1 MGNWPLLDF
10 NQNILQDKDV
20 NFNWYQKPSDTGTR
34 LNARSSA
41 PIQYKRSVI
50 QGFAQRAFRSISNWE
65 QVYNAKETKRLQ
77 RLKNQCPEK
86 WSANI
91 AADGLCKIIVCK
103 GKPLDN
109 ERSSS
114 IQPPKYVKPPL
125 LMVQFRGNQI
135 KYFASRLQNLTS
147 VQVVFTTRKL
157 ESCLLSLM
165 STFSNYR
172 KSRVAYNMSCSGCT
186 PTYIGQT
193 VR

>member
-10 NQNILQDKDV
+10 NKNILQDKDA

-41 PIQYKRSVI
+41 QIQYRRSVM
-50 QGFAQRAFRSISNWE
+50 QGFAQRAFRSIPNWE
-65 QVYNAKETKRLQ
+65 QIYNSMETNRLQ
-77 RLKNQCPEK
+77 WLKNHCPEN

-114 IQPPKYVKPPL
+114 IQPRKYVKPPL
-125 LMVQFRGNQI
+125 LMVQFGGNQI
-135 KYFASRLQNLTS
+135 KYFASRLRHLTS
-147 VQVVFTTRKL
+147 V
-157 ESCLLSLM
+157 
-165 STFSNYR
+165 
-172 KSRVAYNMSCSGCT
+172 
-186 PTYIGQT
+186 
-193 VR
+193 